1 MLGIVRMGVNN
12 IYTVRVGDKDLECR
26 IKGKVLKDSDDA
38 YNPLAVGDRVEVE
51 ADPLQAER
59 GLILRRLPRRNEIA
73 RWNKKRKRPQI
84 LACNLDL
91 LLIISSAAEPPFR
104 PRFID
109 RMLVASEIGGVKPI
123 IVLNKIDLGLTGD
136 IQRRCQVFK
145 DLGYP
150 VLLVSALLQ
159 TGLKELAGL
168 IKGRLCCFIGQSGVG
183 KTSLLNALVPGLG
196 FKIGE
201 ISAKYERGAHTTSF
215 ALMIEAEDFTL
226 IDTPGIRELD
236 IAGIAFDNLRFYFP
250 EFQGFASA
258 CAYPSCLHQV
268 EPGCAVKDA
277 LNNGKIDP
285 DRYASYTRLLAD
297 LRERE
302 KNRYD

>member
-12 IYTVRVGDKDLECR
+12 IYTVRVAERDLECR
-26 IKGKVLKDSDDA
+26 IKGKVLKDADDA
-38 YNPLAVGDRVEVE
+38 YNPLAVGDMVEVE

-73 RWNKKRKRPQI
+73 RWNKKKKRLQT

-109 RMLVASEIGGVKPI
+109 RMLVASEVGGVKPV
-123 IVLNKIDLGLTGD
+123 IVVNKIDLGLADD
-136 IQRRCQVFK
+136 IRQRCQVFK
-145 DLGYP
+145 DLGYS
-150 VLLVSALLQ
+150 VLYVSALAQ
-159 TGLKELAGL
+159 KGLDELAGL
-168 IKGRLCCFIGQSGVG
+168 LKGMTCCFIGQSGVG

-196 FKIGE
+196 LKVGT

-215 ALMIEAEDFTL
+215 ALMIEARDFTL

-236 IAGIAFDNLRFYFP
+236 IGGIDSARLRFYFP
-250 EFQGFASA
+250 EFQRFASN
-258 CAYPSCLHQV
+258 CAYPSCLHQA
-268 EPGCAVKDA
+268 EPDCAVKDA
-277 LNNGKIDP
+277 LSKGELYP
-285 DRYASYTRLLAD
+285 DRYASYMRLLAD

-302 KNRYD
+302 KNRYA